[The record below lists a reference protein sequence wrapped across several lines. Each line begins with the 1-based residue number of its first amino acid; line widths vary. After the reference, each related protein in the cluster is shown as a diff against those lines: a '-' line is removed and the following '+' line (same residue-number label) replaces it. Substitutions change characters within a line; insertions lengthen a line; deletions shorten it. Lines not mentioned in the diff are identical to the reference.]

1 MVELY
6 GDSSALMKLVTRE
19 KETPALMAFVNGENP
34 WGEAARWGTSYLG
47 KTEVTR
53 AAARISAEAQEAAGQ
68 VISHL
73 WFTPI
78 DRHIIEL
85 AGQVSP
91 STLRTL
97 DALHL
102 ATALK
107 LGYPLVA
114 YDQRLIQAA
123 RAAGLSVY
131 SPGMTTS
138 Q

>member
-1 MVELY
+1 MVALY

-85 AGQVSP
+85 AGLVSP
-91 STLRTL
+91 GTLRTL

-114 YDQRLIQAA
+114 YDQGLIQAA
-123 RAAGLSVY
+123 RAAGLTVY

>member
-6 GDSSALMKLVTRE
+6 GASSALMKLVTRE

-47 KTEVTR
+47 KIEVTR
-53 AAARISAEAQEAAGQ
+53 AAARISPEAQEAAGQ
-68 VISHL
+68 VMSHL

-85 AGQVSP
+85 AGLVSP

>member
-1 MVELY
+1 MVALY

-68 VISHL
+68 VISNL

-85 AGQVSP
+85 AGLVSP

-97 DALHL
+97 DALQL

-114 YDQRLIQAA
+114 YDQGLIQAA
-123 RAAGLSVY
+123 RAAGLTVY

>member
-1 MVELY
+1 
-6 GDSSALMKLVTRE
+6 MKMVTRE
-19 KETPALMAFVNGENP
+19 KETPALTSFVNGENP
-34 WGEAARWGTSYLG
+34 WGEPVRWGTSYLG

-53 AAARISAEAQEAAGQ
+53 AAARISAKAQEAAGR

-73 WFTPI
+73 WLTPI

-85 AGQVSP
+85 AGLVSP

-114 YDQRLIQAA
+114 YDQKLIQAA